1 MLRILIK
8 LVSLFKNIYVD
19 RKLLISFSL
28 KDFSRKFAGSFFG
41 IAWGFIQP
49 LLTMIV
55 YWVVFQYGFKSGDVG
70 EVPFMLWFMSG
81 IVPWLFFSE
90 AFSVASNSFIE
101 YSYLVKKVAFNINI
115 LPLVKI
121 FSSAII
127 HIFFIGLL
135 TIICALFNYYPSIYM
150 FQIIYYLF
158 CTIML
163 LFAVSLI
170 TSSIMVFFRDLN
182 QIISV
187 ILLIGM
193 WGTPIA
199 WTTNMFPE
207 SAQFYFKLNPIYYL
221 VEGYRDSFVNHIWF
235 WQKYHQTEYFWVLT
249 FVLLVIGSFVY
260 NRLSPFFADTL

>member
-1 MLRILIK
+1 MFRLLKKSLKLLRE
-8 LVSLFKNIYVD
+8 IYRD
-19 RKLLISFSL
+19 RQLLISFSK
-28 KDFSRKFAGSFFG
+28 KDFTRKFAGSLFG
-41 IAWGFIQP
+41 IAWGFVQP

-55 YWVVFQYGFKSGDVG
+55 YWVVFQYGFRSGDVG

-81 IVPWLFFSE
+81 IVSWLFFSE

-127 HIFFIGLL
+127 HVFFIVLV
-135 TIICALFNYYPSIYM
+135 TFICALFGYYPSIYM
-150 FQIIYYLF
+150 LQIVYYIF
-158 CTIML
+158 CSIML
-163 LFAVSLI
+163 LFALTLI
-170 TSSIMVFFRDLN
+170 TSSIMIFFRDLN
-182 QIISV
+182 QIISI

-199 WTTNMFPE
+199 WTTSMFPK

-221 VEGYRDSFVNHIWF
+221 VEGYRDSFINHIWF
-235 WQKYHQTEYFWVLT
+235 WQKYHQTEYFWALT
-249 FVLLVIGSFVY
+249 IILLFIGVFVY